1 MTDRFR
7 HQLAAGE
14 VLFDKGD
21 RGDCAYII
29 ESGAIEICHD
39 AHLPGGVVARLGV
52 QELFGEMALF
62 GERTRSAGA
71 RAAEPTILTL
81 VTHDYLGERLQGANP
96 MLRHLLRTLSNRCRE
111 LLKGNFAE
119 SGAAFT
125 AQPEEDRDRKLA
137 HAGLQAE
144 QELTLAL
151 ERDELQL
158 YFQPIVR
165 LSNLR
170 LAGFEAL
177 LRWPH
182 PQRGMVSPAE
192 FIPVAEESGL
202 INRIGCWIVDRACAA
217 LARLGA
223 ERPELELFM
232 SINLSSRQFDDPE
245 LLPAIDR
252 ALLQHAVDP
261 SRVKLEIT
269 ESVLLQRLDQGL
281 RLLLACRERG
291 LKISLD
297 DFGTGYSSLSYLHR
311 LPIDTLKLD
320 RSFVLQLDAGLAGTK
335 IVAAVIKLA
344 HELGMDVISEGLETK
359 QQIDS
364 LRALG
369 ADLGQGFYFSRATA
383 LPAAAEIVRKSL

>member
-7 HQLAAGE
+7 HRLSAGE
-14 VLFDKGD
+14 VLFDKGE
-21 RGDCAYII
+21 RGDCAYIV
-29 ESGAIEICHD
+29 ESGTIEICHE
-39 AHLPGGVVARLGV
+39 AHRPGGVVARLGA
-52 QELFGEMALF
+52 QEIFGEMALF
-62 GERTRSAGA
+62 GVHTRSAGA
-71 RAAEPTILTL
+71 RAAEPTTLTTI
-81 VTHDYLGERLQGANP
+81 THEYLGERLQGASP

-111 LLKGNFAE
+111 LLNGNNAE
-119 SGAAFT
+119 AAT
-125 AQPEEDRDRKLA
+125 ASIGQADDDDRKLA
-137 HAGLQAE
+137 HARVRAE

-158 YFQPIVR
+158 YFQPIMR
-165 LSNLR
+165 LSDQH

-192 FIPVAEESGL
+192 FIPLAEESGL
-202 INRIGCWIVDRACAA
+202 IKHIGHWIIDRGCAA

-232 SINLSSRQFDDPE
+232 SINLSSRQFDDPQ

-252 ALLQHAVDP
+252 ALLRHAVAP
-261 SRVKLEIT
+261 ARVKLEIT
-269 ESVLLQRLDQGL
+269 ESLLLQNLDAGL

-320 RSFVLQLDAGLAGTK
+320 RSFVEQLDSGLAGSR
-335 IVAAVIKLA
+335 IVAAVINLA
-344 HELGMDVISEGLETK
+344 HQLGMDVITEGLETK
-359 QQIDS
+359 EQIDS
-364 LRALG
+364 MRALG
-369 ADLGQGFYFSRATA
+369 SDLGQGFYFSRATP
-383 LPAAAEIVRKSL
+383 LAAATEIVRKSL